1 MYIDK
6 NIKYLRKSFN
16 LTQSDLGD
24 KLGIVGNQ
32 ITRYEKGD
40 SEPPVS
46 KLVLLADLFK
56 VSLQDLV
63 MTDLTTD
70 TPQFPRPDEPYGSM
84 AKEKQEAILLELNTE
99 LRKRIKML
107 EDYVAKTDPQQ
118 ARDWGIIE

>member
-1 MYIDK
+1 MYIAQ
-6 NIKYLRKSFN
+6 NIKYLRKLFN

-46 KLVLLADLFK
+46 KLVLLADLFQ

-70 TPQFPRPDEPYGSM
+70 TPKFARPDESYGSM
-84 AKEKQEAILLELNTE
+84 AKEKREAILVELNTE